1 MPWSQLLCSALLIL
15 IGVGAFVYGSRLLVG
30 RAALPWSR
38 LRRKSLVEA
47 SESDPQLSA
56 TFAVIGLTIA
66 TITIIGGIG
75 LFIVS
80 IL

>member
-1 MPWSQLLCSALLIL
+1 MPWSQFLCSAILIL

-30 RAALPWSR
+30 KAALPWPR
-38 LRRKSLVEA
+38 LRRKSLAEA
-47 SESDPQLSA
+47 SQSDQQVSA

-66 TITIIGGIG
+66 IITIIGGIG
-75 LFIVS
+75 LFIIS